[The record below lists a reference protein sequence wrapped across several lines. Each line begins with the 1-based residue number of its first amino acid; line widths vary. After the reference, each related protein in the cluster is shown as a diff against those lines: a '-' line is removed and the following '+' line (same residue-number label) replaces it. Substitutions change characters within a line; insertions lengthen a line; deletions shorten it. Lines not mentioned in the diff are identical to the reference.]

1 MVLVHKG
8 GVFMG
13 NLFLTLGVFEWI
25 GDKISSGFTFIMLLI
40 DNVVYWFASQCY
52 QLFIKLSM
60 TRLFEDAFF
69 SDFANRIYAILGVF
83 MLFYLAYALLNALV
97 DPDKL
102 AKGDKSVSKLAM
114 NFVVS
119 LVILGFL
126 PSIFNYAY
134 RLQNFILSEN
144 VIGTLVFG
152 DQSVSS
158 NEDNMIKYGDALS
171 FTILNT
177 FINPDNYNVEL
188 STNYNWWN
196 LKQDILENSDYS
208 HLPSLNKAIVY
219 GANEITD
226 EGVSSTT
233 VYPEYKVIL
242 STIVGIYLCYIMV
255 SFVLDLGVRVVKLA
269 FCQLIAP
276 IPVLMRAMPSKKSSF
291 DKWLKLTLSIYFEVF
306 VRVGM
311 IYLSVYFINAIMENN
326 RLADIFFSG
335 GIQGMLA
342 LVVIILGILTFAK
355 QAPKMISDIL
365 GIDTGNM
372 KLGIAD
378 KLKGNVL
385 GKGMVGVGSAALGFV
400 TGGLGGAAVGLV
412 NGAGL
417 SAAALGALN
426 GWKHK
431 GMQFNRQRQHVYSD
445 MGLRGKAGWFGGR
458 AYFDNLADKERK
470 AVKESYIKGRESRV
484 EKFENSK
491 LFETKMKEYTDA
503 QLDANRGGLSNAE
516 RNYNNAKKKY
526 DENVSNRTTFES
538 GSEYQGILSRFQ
550 NQANSEAE
558 SYMKQHLH
566 EYEATKTGRAAYQ
579 EDKDKLIKSLQNKYA
594 YEELQRLSQNGTIS
608 EAAQSYLNNVQNYQS
623 DLDDLNQATSA
634 LNEAQKHL
642 NDIDQAAARA
652 KTIEFMS
659 SKENADL
666 DSSIKRY
673 QSNVKAVTEAN
684 KEKELKKYL
693 ESDAGR
699 EAVATQKEAFA
710 ALEREKK
717 GRPGPP
723 PPSPKKP

>member
-1 MVLVHKG
+1 
-8 GVFMG
+8 MG

-158 NEDNMIKYGDALS
+158 NGDNMIKYGDALS

-306 VRVGM
+306 VRVGF

-342 LVVIILGILTFAK
+342 LVVVILGILTFAK

-417 SAAALGALN
+417 SAVALGAMN

-431 GMQFNRQRQHVYSD
+431 GMQFNRQRQQVYSD
-445 MGLRGKAGWFGGR
+445 MGLKGKAGWFGGR
-458 AYFDNLADKERK
+458 AYFDNLNDKERK
-470 AVKESYIKGRESRV
+470 AAKESYVHGQEKQMK
-484 EKFENSK
+484 KFENSK
-491 LFETKMKEYTDA
+491 LFENKMKEYTDA
-503 QLDANRGGLSNAE
+503 QLDENRGRLSNAE

-526 DENVSNRTTFES
+526 DENISNRTTFES
-538 GSEYQGILSRFQ
+538 GPEYQGILSRFQ

-558 SYMKQHLH
+558 SYMKQHFN
-566 EYEATKTGRAAYQ
+566 EYEATPAGRKAYQ

-608 EAAQSYLNNVQNYQS
+608 EAAQSYLNSVQNYQS
-623 DLDDLNQATSA
+623 DLHTLNEATSA

-642 NDIDQAAARA
+642 NDIDHELART
-652 KTIEFMS
+652 KTLEFMS
-659 SKENADL
+659 SKENVDL
-666 DSSIKRY
+666 DRSIKKY
-673 QSNVKAVTEAN
+673 QSRAKVVSDFE

>member
-1 MVLVHKG
+1 
-8 GVFMG
+8 MG

>member
-1 MVLVHKG
+1 
-8 GVFMG
+8 MG

-158 NEDNMIKYGDALS
+158 NGDNMIKYGDALS

-306 VRVGM
+306 VRVGF

-342 LVVIILGILTFAK
+342 LVVVILGILTFAK

-372 KLGIAD
+372 KLGISD
-378 KLKGNVL
+378 KIKGSLDGLNSFGFAGKATYFL
-385 GKGMVGVGSAALGFV
+385 GKNTIGKGFGMVTGALG
-400 TGGLGGAAVGLV
+400 
-412 NGAGL
+412 GL
-417 SAAALGALN
+417 STGILDGNINTWAAMKQGASAGFKKGGNQFGTQRSKTFESYYGYGVEQGLFGPSFGQRFADAHKDDVGNKRKEDFMNTINKYENDMKFTNTFQIDLDSGDKYETILRNMFANVNLKKVFDDAEAAALNYAIQNNINTSDPRYAEKKNEYLENFIKYSTDENLKRAVSTAREAENRAEIWRTFEHTVIAGVRETTLFKKSDSAIDSMTGLTPDEKEKIKNDKKIWESGNYQFASDLASGNKTRNEDGTKDKIYNSEYAKAL
-426 GWKHK
+426 
-431 GMQFNRQRQHVYSD
+431 V
-445 MGLRGKAGWFGGR
+445 GLGKDPR
-458 AYFDNLADKERK
+458 
-470 AVKESYIKGRESRV
+470 KESDTDILR
-484 EKFENSK
+484 K
-491 LFETKMKEYTDA
+491 L
-503 QLDANRGGLSNAE
+503 LG
-516 RNYNNAKKKY
+516 KK
-526 DENVSNRTTFES
+526 
-538 GSEYQGILSRFQ
+538 
-550 NQANSEAE
+550 
-558 SYMKQHLH
+558 
-566 EYEATKTGRAAYQ
+566 
-579 EDKDKLIKSLQNKYA
+579 
-594 YEELQRLSQNGTIS
+594 
-608 EAAQSYLNNVQNYQS
+608 
-623 DLDDLNQATSA
+623 
-634 LNEAQKHL
+634 
-642 NDIDQAAARA
+642 
-652 KTIEFMS
+652 
-659 SKENADL
+659 
-666 DSSIKRY
+666 
-673 QSNVKAVTEAN
+673 
-684 KEKELKKYL
+684 
-693 ESDAGR
+693 
-699 EAVATQKEAFA
+699 
-710 ALEREKK
+710 
-717 GRPGPP
+717 
-723 PPSPKKP
+723 

>member
-1 MVLVHKG
+1 
-8 GVFMG
+8 MG

-158 NEDNMIKYGDALS
+158 NGDNMIKYGDALS

-306 VRVGM
+306 VRVGF

-342 LVVIILGILTFAK
+342 LVVVILGILTFAK

-372 KLGIAD
+372 KLGIGE
-378 KLKGNVL
+378 KLKAGGFFAAGSVVGTAVTSRFNPFAMARAWN
-385 GKGMVGVGSAALGFV
+385 KGMKEGNFKVIGEEAALRRKVLDASVQGSTWGSRRVNDVRRLFGFDTTADSLDRQYERMDYIDRNGNRMQHRGNDV
-400 TGGLGGAAVGLV
+400 TKAYLE
-412 NGAGL
+412 NRKHEL
-417 SAAALGALN
+417 SVQISEIDEQSRLQKAEFEAHSKAQADAKTIL
-426 GWKHK
+426 
-431 GMQFNRQRQHVYSD
+431 D
-445 MGLRGKAGWFGGR
+445 RGKALVNR
-458 AYFDNLADKERK
+458 ANSAYEADLADSNGNVIVHGNLATLRETVNRLRERGAGPNATPAQIAAYAKQLNEYEKQIGAAERRLTNDIITDAINGTSLNPSVDSELINAIEKLNSSNSTITHNQSIYTDGAGIRSLESDYKNLVAQNNIRVQNIESQKISLAEENAELSRIEAENKEIQEERK
-470 AVKESYIKGRESRV
+470 QSARYRAE
-484 EKFENSK
+484 
-491 LFETKMKEYTDA
+491 
-503 QLDANRGGLSNAE
+503 DANR
-516 RNYNNAKKKY
+516 KI
-526 DENVSNRTTFES
+526 S
-538 GSEYQGILSRFQ
+538 G
-550 NQANSEAE
+550 
-558 SYMKQHLH
+558 K
-566 EYEATKTGRAAYQ
+566 
-579 EDKDKLIKSLQNKYA
+579 
-594 YEELQRLSQNGTIS
+594 
-608 EAAQSYLNNVQNYQS
+608 
-623 DLDDLNQATSA
+623 
-634 LNEAQKHL
+634 
-642 NDIDQAAARA
+642 
-652 KTIEFMS
+652 
-659 SKENADL
+659 
-666 DSSIKRY
+666 
-673 QSNVKAVTEAN
+673 
-684 KEKELKKYL
+684 
-693 ESDAGR
+693 
-699 EAVATQKEAFA
+699 
-710 ALEREKK
+710 
-717 GRPGPP
+717 
-723 PPSPKKP
+723 